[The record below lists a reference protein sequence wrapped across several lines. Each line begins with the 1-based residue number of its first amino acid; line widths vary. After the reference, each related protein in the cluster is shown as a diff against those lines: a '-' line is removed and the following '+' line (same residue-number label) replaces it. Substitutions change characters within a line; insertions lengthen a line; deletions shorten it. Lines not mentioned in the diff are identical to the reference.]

1 MTQLF
6 ANNARATLAS
16 LANASATSLTLD
28 SGQGALFPSPSGGDF
43 FKLTLTQSCPE
54 TLWEVVKVTARS
66 GDALTV
72 ERGQE
77 GTSAATWPIGSK
89 AELRLTAGVQW
100 PPASVDDQS
109 LTVRYTQ
116 PSGTAGGATSTGN
129 NSIPYN
135 GVVYNTVP
143 GASLSGGNVANLPAG
158 RYTFQVSQAVGSLG
172 GGGQLSIVNV
182 TANSVLS
189 ACESTTMRIGLN
201 NSSGVM
207 HGHGEF
213 ELASAA
219 TVGTVLWVQA
229 GVASTG
235 LGTAVSSGLGEVFG
249 TLSLR
254 KVS

>member
-16 LANASATSLTLD
+16 LANASATSLSLD

-43 FKLTLTQSCPE
+43 FKVTLTQACSE
-54 TLWEVVKVTARS
+54 TSWEVVKVTSRS
-66 GDALTV
+66 GDVLTV

-109 LTVRYTQ
+109 LVVQHTQ
-116 PSGTAGGATSTGN
+116 PSGTAGGATSAGN
-129 NSIPYN
+129 NALPYN
-135 GVVYNTVP
+135 SVVYNTVP
-143 GASLSGGNVANLPAG
+143 GASLSGNAVANLPAG
-158 RYTFQVSQAVGSLG
+158 RYTFRVSQAVGG
-172 GGGQLSIVNV
+172 TGAGCQLSLVNL
-182 TANSVLS
+182 TANTVL
-189 ACESTTMRIGLN
+189 ATCESTVMR
-201 NSSGVM
+201 SGVTAIVGAL
-207 HGHGEF
+207 HGQGSF
-213 ELASAA
+213 ELASSAS
-219 TVGTVLWVQA
+219 VGAVLWV
-229 GVASTG
+229 ASGATNG
-235 LGTAVSSGLGEVFG
+235 LGIAVSSGLGEVFG